1 MIMSTCKTVHLS
13 SVPLVRERSRPGWA
27 ALLRRLGV
35 AFAVAR
41 ERRALMALSDDALKD
56 VGLSRADAYCEGTR
70 SFWDLP
76 VDRLR

>member
-1 MIMSTCKTVHLS
+1 MIMSTCETVHPS
-13 SVPLVRERSRPGWA
+13 PVPLVRERSRPGWA
-27 ALLRRLGV
+27 ALLGRLGV

-41 ERRALMALSDDALKD
+41 ERRALRALSDEALKD
-56 VGLSRADAYCEGTR
+56 IGLSRADAYREGTR

>member
-1 MIMSTCKTVHLS
+1 MILS
-13 SVPLVRERSRPGWA
+13 SCEAVNHSPAQLVTDRGSHGVAR
-27 ALLRRLGV
+27 LLRRLAV

-56 VGLSRADAYCEGTR
+56 IGLSRADAYCEGTR